1 MPAIRTCYTARAVFE
16 THLDDLR
23 LAVVE
28 WCLARSTEGQFV
40 VRISDPSATAFESND
55 TAVTLAPLHW
65 LALDWDEGPDVGGPY
80 APYVE
85 SERLGLYQELAQVLI
100 RSGHAYY
107 CDCTPERLEAVY
119 ETQQANGQPSRYD
132 NYCRT
137 RNVEPGPMTA
147 IRFRLPESG
156 LTSID
161 DMLRGPLEFDLTNSG
176 DPILVRAD
184 GYPSH
189 HLATVV
195 DDHHMEITHA
205 MRTDEWLHSTPI
217 DVLLYEALG
226 WQPPKFVHLAS
237 MANLGDRQSA
247 GQSEGGALPDIE
259 FSTTLNI
266 DTLHELGYLP
276 EAVFNYL
283 ALLDWASELT
293 EQILSQQEIVSIFSL
308 DLFRTD
314 DVAFSLD
321 RLNWFNQQHISR
333 LSSEQLLE
341 FLVPRLLDLHQHHDR
356 LRDPVWAAELIY
368 CVRDELVTLK
378 DIGDL
383 TEFAFTDPVGYTQDG
398 LDALRSEPAL
408 AALSALDAALPPHG
422 TIPPDAADDLLKDLR
437 REFKQTQDWNGGQVM
452 LPLEAALTG
461 AADELPLARVIALL
475 DMKTCHRRIQ
485 RALDWVNS

>member
-1 MPAIRTCYTARAVFE
+1 MPAIRTCYTAKAVFE
-16 THLDDLR
+16 TRLDDLR

-28 WCLARSTEGQFV
+28 WCLARSTEGQLV
-40 VRISDPSATAFESND
+40 VRIADTSSTAFESND
-55 TAVTLAPLHW
+55 TADTLAPLHW
-65 LALDWDEGPDVGGPY
+65 LGLDWDEGPDIGGPY

-85 SERLGLYQELAQVLI
+85 SERLGLYHELAQVLV

-119 ETQQANGQPSRYD
+119 E
-132 NYCRT
+132 
-137 RNVEPGPMTA
+137 
-147 IRFRLPESG
+147 
-156 LTSID
+156 
-161 DMLRGPLEFDLTNSG
+161 RGPLEFDLANSG
-176 DPILVRAD
+176 DPIVVGAD

-226 WQPPKFVHLAS
+226 WQPPRFVHLAS
-237 MANLGDRQSA
+237 IANLGDRQPA
-247 GQSEGGALPDIE
+247 RQSEGDTSPDIE

-283 ALLDWASELT
+283 ALLDWGSELT

-308 DLFRTD
+308 DLFGTD
-314 DVAFSLD
+314 NVAFSLD

-383 TEFAFTDPVGYTQDG
+383 TEFAFTDPVGYTPEA
-398 LDALRSEPAL
+398 LNVLRSEPAL
-408 AALSALDAALPPHG
+408 AALSALDTALPPHG

-452 LPLEAALTG
+452 LPLEAALIG
-461 AADELPLARVIALL
+461 ATDELPLARVIALL

-485 RALDWVNS
+485 RALDWVNG

>member
-1 MPAIRTCYTARAVFE
+1 MPAIRTCYTAKAVFE
-16 THLDDLR
+16 TRLDDLR

-28 WCLARSTEGQFV
+28 WCLARSTEGQLV
-40 VRISDPSATAFESND
+40 VRIADTSSTAFESND
-55 TAVTLAPLHW
+55 TADTLAPLHW
-65 LALDWDEGPDVGGPY
+65 LGLDWDEGPDIGGPY

-85 SERLGLYQELAQVLI
+85 SERLGLYHELAQVLV

-137 RNVEPGPMTA
+137 RNVQPGPMTA

-156 LTSID
+156 LTSVH
-161 DMLRGPLEFDLTNSG
+161 DMLRGPLEFDLANSG
-176 DPILVRAD
+176 DPIVVGAD

-217 DVLLYEALG
+217 DVLLYDALG
-226 WQPPKFVHLAS
+226 WQPPRFVHLAS
-237 MANLGDRQSA
+237 IANLGDRQPA
-247 GQSEGGALPDIE
+247 RQSEGDTSPDIE

-283 ALLDWASELT
+283 ALLDWGSELT

-308 DLFRTD
+308 DLFGTD
-314 DVAFSLD
+314 NVAFSLD

-422 TIPPDAADDLLKDLR
+422 TIAPDAGDGLLKDLR
-437 REFKQTQDWNGGQVM
+437 REFQRTQYWTGGQVM
-452 LPLEAALTG
+452 LPLEPPLTG
-461 AADELPLARVIALL
+461 AANERPFPPFLPLLL
-475 DMKTCHRRIQ
+475 FQPRPPPLPPPSPKPY
-485 RALDWVNS
+485 